1 MYLEVK
7 SESNNLI
14 ARVSTQIITISGVYC
29 TLPIISS
36 MGPHCD
42 FFYFQVT
49 SSKPIR
55 DENHS
60 LEVIDLVTPQTQ
72 VTNHS
77 WTKCHLNWCKS
88 ALTFLQNTGLGR

>member
-7 SESNNLI
+7 SESDNLI
-14 ARVSTQIITISGVYC
+14 ARVSTQIITICGVYC

-36 MGPHCD
+36 LGPHCD

-49 SSKPIR
+49 SSKPIH

-60 LEVIDLVTPQTQ
+60 L
-72 VTNHS
+72 
-77 WTKCHLNWCKS
+77 
-88 ALTFLQNTGLGR
+88 GY